1 MNVRTAIAVML
12 SLTALTTGACVARST
27 HNAAVADLEATK
39 AELNST
45 KTQSEALTEQVSEL
59 RQQSLD
65 IAKQLDG
72 TTLAFKRARQQRE
85 ADRVALQRLNR
96 LSHMVSQLAA
106 QQKSMKYAL
115 QRETKAQ
122 PRLRA
127 IVEEYKSKLD
137 EVGGSPAPISHPLID
152 RADHP
157 VETAPPAQV
166 VAQADPAPKPTV
178 MTQAAP
184 ATPPAANPTPPLT
197 KRPIP
202 EPVEEDWLSWF
213 RNWVMSFFESILP

>member
-1 MNVRTAIAVML
+1 MNVRTAIAIML

-45 KTQSEALTEQVSEL
+45 KAQSEALTEQVSEL

-96 LSHMVSQLAA
+96 LSGMVSQLAA

-127 IVEEYKSKLD
+127 IVEEYKSQLD
-137 EVGGSPAPISHPLID
+137 EVGGSSAPVSHPLID
-152 RADHP
+152 RT
-157 VETAPPAQV
+157 ETAPPAQV
-166 VAQADPAPKPTV
+166 VAQADPTPKPTV
-178 MTQAAP
+178 MTQVAP
-184 ATPPAANPTPPLT
+184 ATPPAANPTPPLA

-213 RNWVMSFFESILP
+213 RNWVMSFFESIIP